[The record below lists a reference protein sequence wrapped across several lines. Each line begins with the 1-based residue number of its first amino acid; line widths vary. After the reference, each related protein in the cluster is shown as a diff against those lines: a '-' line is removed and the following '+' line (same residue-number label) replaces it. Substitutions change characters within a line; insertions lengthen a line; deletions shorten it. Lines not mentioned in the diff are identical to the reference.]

1 MSPNPAPGSLP
12 TSFLARRFGSK
23 DARFRSA
30 VTLGFLVAAI
40 GTLAGAP
47 AARRLA
53 ADESLWPFASLFGR
67 PAQTAERSFDV
78 APVPRRTHRA
88 AHRQLWVVPRLAA
101 AQAPLPLGR
110 QSLCVRTCDGY
121 VFPVGTYHGEADRAA
136 HEAACQAT
144 CPDAKTALYLMPGGS
159 DRITDAVSLAG
170 GRPYSALPDAFH
182 YTNVLDDA
190 CTCHRPGRAPRTL
203 SLLRDMTLRRG
214 DAVMTARGF
223 RVFHGAP
230 RFPYRR
236 SDFLTLARS
245 RDVPKASRPTFTAL
259 EKESL
264 RTPMT
269 AGVPLQVSAPR
280 IAAPKGAT
288 PGVAAPKAAM
298 REGAPEPGGA

>member
-1 MSPNPAPGSLP
+1 MSPKPDLGLP
-12 TSFLARRFGSK
+12 RASFLARRFGSK
-23 DARFRSA
+23 GARFRSA

-40 GTLAGAP
+40 GALAGAP
-47 AARRLA
+47 GARGLV

-67 PAQTAERSFDV
+67 PAQPAERSFEV
-78 APVPRRTHRA
+78 TSAPRRTRHT
-88 AHRQLWVVPRLAA
+88 AHRRLWGTPRLAA

-121 VFPVGTYHGEADRAA
+121 AFPIGTYHGETDRAG
-136 HEAACQAT
+136 HEAACQAA
-144 CPDAKTALYLMPGGS
+144 CPDAKTALYLLPGGS
-159 DRITDAVSLAG
+159 DRIDEAFSLAS
-170 GRPYSALPDAFH
+170 GRSYSALPDAFH

-223 RVFHGAP
+223 RVFHGAA

-236 SDFLTLARS
+236 SDFLTLSRS
-245 RDVPKASRPTFTAL
+245 RDVPKASRPTFSAL

-264 RTPMT
+264 KTPVT
-269 AGVPLQVSAPR
+269 AGVPLQPSV
-280 IAAPKGAT
+280 PKD
-288 PGVAAPKAAM
+288 AM
-298 REGAPEPGGA
+298 REGTPERGGA